1 MESFSV
7 FVCLI
12 IYNYCSKV
20 GYVNKDFEKRLILFA
35 NVCRPYQLC
44 PDAPPPPPPP
54 PKEGNK
60 LDSFPIYK
68 ITPIKI
74 VKNEKSAFY
83 VSPRRGIRFVF
94 APVSDRSLS
103 LSQSVISY
111 LLFGITR
118 PLLERE

>member
-1 MESFSV
+1 MKSLSLLPHSHQFKKKKKTI
-7 FVCLI
+7 FFI
-12 IYNYCSKV
+12 WPNQPFF
-20 GYVNKDFEKRLILFA
+20 GFEKADLSCLLP
-35 NVCRPYQLC
+35 VY
-44 PDAPPPPPPP
+44 
-54 PKEGNK
+54 
-60 LDSFPIYK
+60 YY
-68 ITPIKI
+68 
-74 VKNEKSAFY
+74 Y